1 MSDDQTKD
9 EIIEA
14 AQVVSMFDGTDRDS
28 LVTLSL
34 LLKAAGYVTPDN
46 ADRFLRSLKNDG

>member
-9 EIIEA
+9 KIIEA
-14 AQVVSMFDGTDRDS
+14 AQVVSMFDGTDR
-28 LVTLSL
+28 LSL
-34 LLKAAGYVTPDN
+34 DTLTILLKAAGYVTPDN

>member
-1 MSDDQTKD
+1 MADEETKD

>member
-1 MSDDQTKD
+1 MSDDQIKD

-14 AQVVSMFDGTDRDS
+14 AQVVSMFDGTDRRS
-28 LVTLSL
+28 LDTLTL

>member
-1 MSDDQTKD
+1 MSDDETKD